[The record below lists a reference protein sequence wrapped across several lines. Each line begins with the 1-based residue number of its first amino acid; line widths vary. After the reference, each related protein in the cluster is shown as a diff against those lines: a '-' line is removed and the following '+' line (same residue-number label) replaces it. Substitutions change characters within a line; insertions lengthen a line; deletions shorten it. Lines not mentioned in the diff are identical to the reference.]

1 MAASSSAW
9 GRYPALAHF
18 STEQSAALA
27 SCATQLRFDDG
38 SLVLK
43 EKEPSSDIYLV
54 ESGELIL
61 GRDTPYGRFDV
72 ARLGPGEMFGE
83 TSFLDHAPR
92 SVDALTVG
100 QTTLW
105 VLPSTDIQSRV
116 DSDPAFSLAMHW
128 AIWKSLSSKL
138 RSANAL
144 LPKFFPSSEA
154 AAPRAREARGD
165 SGKVHVGVAE
175 KRSVFEEHKLSNL
188 EINFLSSLSQERS
201 FDAGAVLFR
210 EGDPGDAMYV
220 VLDGKVRISKM
231 IPGVGEEALM
241 ILERGAFFGE
251 MALIDNLPRSAD
263 ARAHERGAVVLRI
276 PRDVLEQLLDI
287 RKVSSI
293 RLLRLLCEL
302 VAARLREL
310 DDKLVGWH
318 ILSGGEGARH

>member
-1 MAASSSAW
+1 MAASTSAW

-18 STEQSAALA
+18 STGQSAALA
-27 SCATQLRFDDG
+27 SCATQLRFEDG
-38 SLVLK
+38 ALVLK

-54 ESGELIL
+54 EAGGLVLS
-61 GRDTPYGRFDV
+61 RDTPYGRFNL
-72 ARLGPGEMFGE
+72 AHLGVGEMCGE
-83 TSFLDHAPR
+83 TSFLDRAPR
-92 SVDALTVG
+92 SVDASAVG
-100 QTTLW
+100 ATTLW
-105 VLPSTDIQSRV
+105 VLPSADIQSRV
-116 DSDPAFSLAMHW
+116 ESDSAFSLAMHW

-144 LPKFFPSSEA
+144 LPRFFPSVD
-154 AAPRAREARGD
+154 APRERPRD
-165 SGKVHVGVAE
+165 PSGPGQVRVGVAE

-201 FDAGAVLFR
+201 YTAGATLFR

-220 VLDGKVRISKM
+220 VLDGKVRISKT
-231 IPGVGEEALM
+231 IPGVGEEALS

-263 ARAHERGAVVLRI
+263 ARAHDKGAVVLRI
-276 PRDVLEQLLDI
+276 PREVVEQLLDI
-287 RKVSSI
+287 RKVSSL